1 MGIATAIAL
10 ALGLMF
16 LGMAII
22 EVQILMMQREL
33 WEKENREG

>member
-10 ALGLMF
+10 VLGCMF
-16 LGMAII
+16 LGMTLI

-33 WEKENREG
+33 WKKENREG